1 MPQSVVIGLLVLGG
15 VLLLIAITGGKFK
28 IFVAEIDSPVSSTP
42 VRLVAGLL
50 GLAFIAGALLLNR
63 TDAPP
68 DHHGHDGNPGGSQT
82 AASSTGA
89 ATSSGAQAAGQ
100 QAAKPD
106 SGQDSGP
113 SSGQNAQPGANG
125 GISSYEYAVVFDPP
139 TNIRVGPATSSDLL
153 CSVTAKTSIRIL
165 GTEGNWYRTDACGP
179 GKTGYVYR
187 NQVKF

>member
-28 IFVAEIDSPVSSTP
+28 IFVAEVDSPVSSTP

-50 GLAFIAGALLLNR
+50 GLVFIAGALVLNW
-63 TDAPP
+63 TGVPP
-68 DHHGHDGNPGGSQT
+68 ADNGHGGNPGGSQT
-82 AASSTGA
+82 SASSSGQA
-89 ATSSGAQAAGQ
+89 AGSGAQAAGQ
-100 QAAKPD
+100 QAAKQDSGPD
-106 SGQDSGP
+106 SGQDSG
-113 SSGQNAQPGANG
+113 QNAQPGPNPA
-125 GISSYEYAVVFDPP
+125 ISSYEYAIVFDPP
-139 TNIRVGPATSSDLL
+139 TNIRVGPAVSSDLL

-165 GTEGNWYRTDACGP
+165 GTEGNWYRTDACGN